1 MKSKLVY
8 LSILIIIALSIIVIL
23 LPYNINPLIIIYIFL
38 MPVISYLI
46 YAITDNKIRKN
57 YYAKVKA
64 ILDDLDEKYLLT
76 ELLPNGTFEDAKI
89 LKEILIDTNKS
100 MIENVNKYKFE
111 MADYKEYIEMWI
123 HEIKLPVATTKLII
137 ENNRNET
144 TNSIEEETNKIED
157 YIEQVLYYARSSS
170 VEKDYLI
177 DKTSLKDI
185 VNAVIR
191 KNKTQIVYNNIEINL
206 HDLNMYV
213 YTDSKWC
220 MFIINQIV
228 QNSIKYLKDDN
239 KQIEIYGEEAKES
252 TSLYIRDNGIGIDG
266 KDIEKVFEKGFTGAN
281 GRIIGKKSTGIGLYL
296 CKKLCKKL
304 GISIALKSNLN
315 EGTIVKVT
323 FPINSYNSFRK

>member
-191 KNKTQIVYNNIEINL
+191 KNKTQNTNCI
-206 HDLNMYV
+206 
-213 YTDSKWC
+213 
-220 MFIINQIV
+220 
-228 QNSIKYLKDDN
+228 
-239 KQIEIYGEEAKES
+239 
-252 TSLYIRDNGIGIDG
+252 
-266 KDIEKVFEKGFTGAN
+266 
-281 GRIIGKKSTGIGLYL
+281 
-296 CKKLCKKL
+296 
-304 GISIALKSNLN
+304 
-315 EGTIVKVT
+315 
-323 FPINSYNSFRK
+323 

>member
-1 MKSKLVY
+1 MFIKFILNKPYKHIIRGKVKMKSKLVY

-206 HDLNMYV
+206 HDLNMHV

-252 TSLYIRDNGIGIDG
+252 TSLYIRDNGIGIDA
-266 KDIEKVFEKGFTGAN
+266 KDI
-281 GRIIGKKSTGIGLYL
+281 
-296 CKKLCKKL
+296 
-304 GISIALKSNLN
+304 
-315 EGTIVKVT
+315 
-323 FPINSYNSFRK
+323 

>member
-206 HDLNMYV
+206 HDLNMHV

>member
-57 YYAKVKA
+57 YYDKVKA

-206 HDLNMYV
+206 HDLNMHV

-252 TSLYIRDNGIGIDG
+252 TSLYIRDNGIGIDA

>member
-111 MADYKEYIEMWI
+111 MAKNILKCGY
-123 HEIKLPVATTKLII
+123 TKL
-137 ENNRNET
+137 NF
-144 TNSIEEETNKIED
+144 
-157 YIEQVLYYARSSS
+157 Q
-170 VEKDYLI
+170 
-177 DKTSLKDI
+177 
-185 VNAVIR
+185 
-191 KNKTQIVYNNIEINL
+191 
-206 HDLNMYV
+206 
-213 YTDSKWC
+213 
-220 MFIINQIV
+220 
-228 QNSIKYLKDDN
+228 
-239 KQIEIYGEEAKES
+239 
-252 TSLYIRDNGIGIDG
+252 
-266 KDIEKVFEKGFTGAN
+266 
-281 GRIIGKKSTGIGLYL
+281 
-296 CKKLCKKL
+296 
-304 GISIALKSNLN
+304 
-315 EGTIVKVT
+315 
-323 FPINSYNSFRK
+323 

>member
-206 HDLNMYV
+206 HDLNMHV

-228 QNSIKYLKDDN
+228 QNSMKYLKDDN

-252 TSLYIRDNGIGIDG
+252 TSLYIRDNGIGIDA

>member
-206 HDLNMYV
+206 HDLNMHV

-252 TSLYIRDNGIGIDG
+252 TSLYIRDNGIGIDA
-266 KDIEKVFEKGFTGAN
+266 KDIEKVFEKGF
-281 GRIIGKKSTGIGLYL
+281 K
-296 CKKLCKKL
+296 
-304 GISIALKSNLN
+304 
-315 EGTIVKVT
+315 GTIVKVT

>member
-252 TSLYIRDNGIGIDG
+252 TSLYIRDNGIGIDA

>member
-1 MKSKLVY
+1 
-8 LSILIIIALSIIVIL
+8 
-23 LPYNINPLIIIYIFL
+23 

-206 HDLNMYV
+206 HDLNMHV

-252 TSLYIRDNGIGIDG
+252 TSLYIRDNGIGIDA
-266 KDIEKVFEKGFTGAN
+266 KDIEKVFEKGF
-281 GRIIGKKSTGIGLYL
+281 K
-296 CKKLCKKL
+296 
-304 GISIALKSNLN
+304 
-315 EGTIVKVT
+315 GTIVKVT

>member
-76 ELLPNGTFEDAKI
+76 ELLLNGTFEDAKI

-206 HDLNMYV
+206 HDLNMHV

-252 TSLYIRDNGIGIDG
+252 TSLYIRDNGIGIDA

>member
-177 DKTSLKDI
+177 DKT
-185 VNAVIR
+185 
-191 KNKTQIVYNNIEINL
+191 Y
-206 HDLNMYV
+206 
-213 YTDSKWC
+213 SKWC

-252 TSLYIRDNGIGIDG
+252 TSLYIRDNGIGIDA

>member
-57 YYAKVKA
+57 YYAKVRA

-206 HDLNMYV
+206 HDLNMHV

-252 TSLYIRDNGIGIDG
+252 TSLYIRDNGIGIDA